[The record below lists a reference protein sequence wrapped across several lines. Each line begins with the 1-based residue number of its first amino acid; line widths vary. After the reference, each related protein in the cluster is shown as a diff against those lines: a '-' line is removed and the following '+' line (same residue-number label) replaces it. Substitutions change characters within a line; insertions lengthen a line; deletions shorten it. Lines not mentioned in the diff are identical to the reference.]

1 MRKTNFKFIGWINV
15 IKILLFIIFLSS
27 INCLKIFFYTL
38 ISSEFNY
45 AAMKITILSFVVV
58 KYQKEEKMT

>member
-38 ISSEFNY
+38 ISSEFND